1 MFIGRKEQYVI
12 SLKDS
17 IDEEFYNFICMS
29 TVKGFSFV
37 FVWVARILFKN
48 YWTMVTSKVWVAN
61 TLRTHLSWVFEC
73 LDDINIKIA
82 SEVSVR

>member
-48 YWTMVTSKVWVAN
+48 Y
-61 TLRTHLSWVFEC
+61 
-73 LDDINIKIA
+73 
-82 SEVSVR
+82 